1 MPAATVKKISMSR
14 DTLQSYTCM
23 SSVIFNLEFSSF
35 TRPIFQDLDN
45 DGGIV
50 LYLNQILLKTR

>member
-1 MPAATVKKISMSR
+1 MPR
-14 DTLQSYTCM
+14 DTLQSYACM

-35 TRPIFQDLDN
+35 TRPIFQDLEN

-50 LYLNQILLKTR
+50 LYLNQILLKTS